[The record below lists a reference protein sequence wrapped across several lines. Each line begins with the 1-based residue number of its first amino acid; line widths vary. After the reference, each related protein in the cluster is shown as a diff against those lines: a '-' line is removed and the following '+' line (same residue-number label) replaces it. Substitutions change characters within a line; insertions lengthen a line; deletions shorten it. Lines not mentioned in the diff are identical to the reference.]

1 MLNAPQIG
9 SITADETRKLS
20 VSFVNRLDSGETLTG
35 TPTVTVSPSG
45 PTLGTTAINGSS
57 ITVNGRTATAGQAI
71 QFTITDCTAGSTY
84 QLTVTASTTA
94 DQVLQGIVIVDC
106 PS

>member
-20 VSFVNRLDSGETLTG
+20 VSFANRLESGETLTG
-35 TPTVTVSPSG
+35 TPTVTVSPTG
-45 PTLGTTAINGSS
+45 PTLGSPSINASS
-57 ITVNGRTATAGQAI
+57 LTINGRTNTAGQAI
-71 QFTITDCTAGSTY
+71 QFTITDCTSGQTY

-94 DQVLQGIVIVDC
+94 DQVLQGGLIVDC
-106 PS
+106 P